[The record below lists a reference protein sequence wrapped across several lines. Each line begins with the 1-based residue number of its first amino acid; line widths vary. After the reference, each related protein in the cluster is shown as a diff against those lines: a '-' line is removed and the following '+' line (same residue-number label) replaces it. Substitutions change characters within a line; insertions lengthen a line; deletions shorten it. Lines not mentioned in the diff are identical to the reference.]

1 MSRATEVNEA
11 LLGAIWTPYRN
22 HSIITQKEV
31 AFLKG
36 KLNQLGFQ
44 EVRHFLCD
52 QRLPDCTFW
61 ISETM
66 NNETVRSLMLEY
78 DFEVNELTGLK

>member
-1 MSRATEVNEA
+1 MNAKEVNEA
-11 LLGAIWTPYRN
+11 LMGAIWTPYIN

-36 KLNQLGFQ
+36 KFNQMGFQ

-61 ISETM
+61 ISEGM
-66 NNETVRSLMLEY
+66 NTEAIKQLMLEY
-78 DFEVNELTGLK
+78 DFEIRQSQGLK